1 MNENNIHNKWYQKL
15 KKKCLKVSEELGNS
29 TNVGEIIILTEILIV
44 IRKVSDWFLVFLT
57 ALIVT

>member
-1 MNENNIHNKWYQKL
+1 MKITSITNDTKNR
-15 KKKCLKVSEELGNS
+15 KKKNLLKVSKDLSNS
-29 TNVGEIIILTEILIV
+29 TNVEEIIILTEILIV